1 MTCRTVDIALV
12 ELDESALLASGAELR
27 RSLPWLGAQPSV
39 QPSHALLNALAAK
52 AYLHRDNHLELRI
65 EGTFGSELVLVVPD
79 GQWSWR

>member
-12 ELDESALLASGAELR
+12 ELDEAALLASGTALR

-39 QPSHALLNALAAK
+39 QLSHGLLDALTAK

>member
-12 ELDESALLASGAELR
+12 ELDKAAPLATGAALR
-27 RSLPWLGAQPSV
+27 RSLLWLGAQPTV
-39 QPSHALLNALAAK
+39 QPSHGLLNALTAK

-79 GQWSWR
+79 G